1 MKTAKIGMPLIKSRL
16 AQIMSIVWVSLISFG
31 CGNGGG
37 GVTTPPPP
45 PNTLVFQPMTSFSSG
60 GVQPDSIALADFN
73 GDGKMD
79 TVVSNSLS
87 STIAVFLN
95 NGDGT
100 FGDPIIT
107 PVQVTPAWV
116 GAFAVGDFNEDGK
129 PDLAVDAVA
138 GSNATIVFLGNGDG
152 TFLQLPPI
160 PNVGGFIQ
168 GKVVDLNDDG
178 HLDLVTCGNGNSTV
192 YLGNGDGSFQA
203 PIYFPYGP
211 AFSDGPIIAIT
222 LGDFNS
228 DKKLDIIG
236 IGPVPPSYLSSLVF
250 YAGNGDGTFQAPTAV
265 PLPATN
271 PFSIASADF
280 NGEGKLDTL
289 LGFPNSAVVAPGN
302 GDGTFQLGLASMQ
315 FVYITQNFVDNGTMV
330 VRTGD
335 FNVDGKP
342 DAVVGD
348 SYGGIVTLVLNA
360 GIGQTPPPTGTQ
372 YQFTLASG
380 ISDIAVGDLNGDGLP
395 DMVISN
401 GKTNQITV
409 ILSQKQ

>member
-1 MKTAKIGMPLIKSRL
+1 
-16 AQIMSIVWVSLISFG
+16 
-31 CGNGGG
+31 
-37 GVTTPPPP
+37 
-45 PNTLVFQPMTSFSSG
+45 
-60 GVQPDSIALADFN
+60 
-73 GDGKMD
+73 
-79 TVVSNSLS
+79 
-87 STIAVFLN
+87 
-95 NGDGT
+95 
-100 FGDPIIT
+100 
-107 PVQVTPAWV
+107 V
-116 GAFAVGDFNEDGK
+116 GRCVRGGDFNEDGK

-138 GSNATIVFLGNGDG
+138 GSNATIIFLGNGDG

-168 GKVVDLNDDG
+168 GKVVDLNGDG

-192 YLGNGDGSFQA
+192 YLGNGDGTFQA

-211 AFSDGPIIAIT
+211 AFPDGPIIAIAVA
-222 LGDFNS
+222 DFNG
-228 DKKLDIIG
+228 DKKLDIVG
-236 IGPVPPSYLSSLVF
+236 IGGGPPPGNLSSLVF

-265 PLPATN
+265 PIPATN
-271 PFSIASADF
+271 PSSIASADF
-280 NGEGKLDTL
+280 NGDGKLDIL
-289 LGFPNSAVVAPGN
+289 IGLPNTAVVAPGD
-302 GDGTFQLGLASMQ
+302 GDGTFQLGLSSLQ

-335 FNVDGKP
+335 FNLDGKP

-348 SYGGIVTLVLNA
+348 SYGGIVTLVLNG

-380 ISDIAVGDLNGDGLP
+380 ISDIVVGDLNGDGLP

-409 ILSQKQ
+409 ILSLKQ